1 MALRYNVRLLASQD
15 VCIHVISFRH
25 DVQLPVPQDICIH
38 IMSKTLRLSIYV
50 AASRAT
56 VRSRLQG
63 NRLVVAQS
71 CGAPVRFR
79 CLYSAIRAHNLLES
93 SVTGSI

>member
-1 MALRYNVRLLASQD
+1 VALRYNMRLLAFQN
-15 VCIHVISFRH
+15 VCIHIISFRY

-38 IMSKTLRLSIYV
+38 IMSKTLRLSVCV

-56 VRSRLQG
+56 MRSRLQG
-63 NRLVVAQS
+63 NSVVVAQS

-79 CLYSAIRAHNLLES
+79 YLYGDP
-93 SVTGSI
+93 GS